1 MKIILTIKTPN
12 MRQILAFPLV
22 VLALVSCSKKSSTDE
37 TSPPIDPGKKYTIN
51 YDLSNQIVKTS
62 VNNNTLNLDY
72 YEQVNFIVDPS
83 EYGRLWALI
92 LTEDFSKTNLNG
104 LHFSALNEEGTYA
117 TDWVSQNLN
126 NVHSSQKTTIDTTI
140 NGKTYKKIKVSR
152 VFKYIS
158 SFANQQAAI
167 DKQNDLIANAKNDSV
182 GFSTS
187 YYYSGVYSLP
197 NTGSAKIVYTK

>member
-1 MKIILTIKTPN
+1 
-12 MRQILAFPLV
+12 MRQILTFALLMLV
-22 VLALVSCSKKSSTDE
+22 VASCSKQSKDDE
-37 TSPPIDPGKKYTIN
+37 TSPPIDPAKKYTIN
-51 YDLSNQIVKTS
+51 YDLNNQIVVTS
-62 VNNNTLNLDY
+62 VTNNTLNLDY
-72 YEQVNFIVDPS
+72 HEQVNFIVDPS

-92 LTEDFSKTNLNG
+92 LTEDFSKANLKG

-140 NGKTYKKIKVSR
+140 GGKAYKKIKVTR
-152 VFKYIS
+152 IFKFIS
-158 SFANQQAAI
+158 PFASQQAAI
-167 DKQNDLIANAKNDSV
+167 DKQNDLVANAKNDSV

-197 NTGSAKIVYTK
+197 NTGAAKIVYTK